1 MTAALSEPVRK
12 AKASVEKRAGT
23 AGRWTRTSASNGRI
37 SLYVLIDKQ
46 PEGYVLV
53 DHTRDLVR
61 AFDSEM
67 RHISTYKQLES
78 GKIAS
83 ISRSPTKKRSIPGV
97 PLPSVVNQMCTDWQ
111 EKNGEL
117 KAENYHECLI
127 SIIRD
132 IENVCGMSVGAV
144 GLAIDA
150 VVKTGKIKKC
160 SCCGKVPA
168 KAKKVNGESY
178 DLCSQCESLV
188 FFQDLGPKE
197 GYT

>member
-1 MTAALSEPVRK
+1 MTALSKTILK

-37 SLYVLIDKQ
+37 SLYVLLDKQ
-46 PEGYVLV
+46 PVGYVLA
-53 DHTRDLVR
+53 DHTRNLVR
-61 AFDSEM
+61 SFDSEL
-67 RHISTYKQLES
+67 RHISTHRPMES

-83 ISRSPTKKRSIPGV
+83 VHRCPPRSRPKKGV
-97 PLPSVVNQMCTDWQ
+97 QLPSLVNQMCISWQ
-111 EKNGEL
+111 EKNGYIN
-117 KAENYHECLI
+117 AENYHDCLV

-132 IENVCGMSVGAV
+132 IENVYGMSVGAV

-160 SCCGKVPA
+160 SCCGAVPA
-168 KAKKVNGESY
+168 KNKKVNGDSY
-178 DLCSQCESLV
+178 DLCAQCEGLL